1 MFFERKFLVANKKG
15 RGLAAS
21 PFNLCSYG
29 LVLGAV
35 GAVFFVREKDE
46 VPVQHVNRQYHKH
59 HHISPALGEEKIL
72 IKSIEFH
79 DILLLSAA

>member
-1 MFFERKFLVANKKG
+1 MF
-15 RGLAAS
+15 
-21 PFNLCSYG
+21 
-29 LVLGAV
+29 GAV

-72 IKSIEFH
+72 IKRIEFH
-79 DILLLSAA
+79 DILLLRAA

>member
-1 MFFERKFLVANKKG
+1 M
-15 RGLAAS
+15 
-21 PFNLCSYG
+21 
-29 LVLGAV
+29 LGAV
-35 GAVFFVREKDE
+35 GAVFFVGEKDE
-46 VPVQHVNRQYHKH
+46 VPVQHVKRQYHKH

>member
-1 MFFERKFLVANKKG
+1 MRDFLVTSKKG

-59 HHISPALGEEKIL
+59 HHISPALREEKIL
-72 IKSIEFH
+72 IESIEFH
-79 DILLLSAA
+79 GILLLRAA

>member
-1 MFFERKFLVANKKG
+1 MGAFKSAVITKKG
-15 RGLAAS
+15 EALRPRPLIM
-21 PFNLCSYG
+21 CSNG